1 MNGTLYSRTRWRQVD
16 VTPNSDAE
24 RVDLL
29 IPQPK
34 AAEVY
39 YNSCA
44 AIDQHNRCRQDD
56 LILETKFVTHNWS
69 RRVNISLLAM
79 CIVDSWFDFQGS
91 RGGTMCD
98 IRQREFYECMSE

>member
-1 MNGTLYSRTRWRQVD
+1 M
-16 VTPNSDAE
+16 TPNADAE
-24 RVDLL
+24 RVDLI

-44 AIDQHNRCRQDD
+44 AIDQHNRCRQDN
-56 LILETKFVTHNWS
+56 LMLEKKFVTHNWS
-69 RRVNISLLAM
+69 RRVNISLLGI
-79 CIVDSWFDFQGS
+79 CIVDAWLAFQGS

-98 IRQREFYECMSE
+98 IKQRELYQSLS